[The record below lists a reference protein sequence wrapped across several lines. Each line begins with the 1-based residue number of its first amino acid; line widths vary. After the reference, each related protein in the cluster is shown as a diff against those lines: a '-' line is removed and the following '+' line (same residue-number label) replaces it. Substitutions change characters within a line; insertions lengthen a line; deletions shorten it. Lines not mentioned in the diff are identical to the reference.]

1 MTAPLADTPF
11 ELVFEAQVPFSWT
24 RRWALTHR
32 ADAKPPRPS
41 FRIEGLARS
50 ETELSAAMAFARAH
64 EARLELSWP
73 CAA

>member
-1 MTAPLADTPF
+1 MTAPRTDTPS

-32 ADAKPPRPS
+32 VAATRPTPS
-41 FRIEGLARS
+41 YRIEGLARS
-50 ETELSAAMAFARAH
+50 EMELSAAVAFARTH

-73 CAA
+73 RAA